1 MKKEKSSSYINDQRK
16 QYSLYVLQ
24 SRAIPAI
31 ADGLKAGGRRALWT
45 GRDGHKWKTANL
57 AGSTMPIHPHSE
69 CSGAINT
76 LTAPYGNN
84 ITLFKGDGAFGTLI
98 NPTAYG
104 ASRYTSVTVSKFTQD
119 VIFRDI
125 EIIPMMENYDGTL
138 EEPVHFL
145 PLVPVALLNPTEGI
159 AVGYSTNILPR
170 SLGDIIDVQLRHLK
184 NTKQVTDIMPQFTP
198 IKNTAYATEQTGT
211 GIAYYFNGEVTKH
224 DLTNLTITKLPY
236 GQTHKKV
243 IAKLDELLETGIILD
258 YTDRSKDVIIIDVKF
273 KRGYL
278 KDISDI
284 DLFKM
289 LGITVRHIE
298 NLNVLDF
305 TGQAIW
311 NTTPIELICKF
322 TDWRFEYYTARY
334 IRLRDLVQADL
345 QRYIDIRNAI
355 KNNIAGFA
363 KKTQSRAELK
373 ELLFDLGIINVDYIA
388 DLPVYRF
395 TQDEHVK
402 NEERIK
408 EATATISEYERLLSS
423 DPERKKI
430 YVTELQEILSN
441 YNKGKYERT

>member
-1 MKKEKSSSYINDQRK
+1 MKIKSSAYINEQRK

-24 SRAIPAI
+24 SRAIPAGS
-31 ADGLKAGGRRALWT
+31 DGLKAGGRRAIWT

-119 VIFRDI
+119 VIFKDI
-125 EIIPMMENYDGTL
+125 EIIPMMENYDSTL
-138 EEPVHFL
+138 QEPVHFL
-145 PLVPVALLNPTEGI
+145 PLIPVALLNPAEGI

-170 SLGDIIDVQLRHLK
+170 SLNDIVEAQLAHLRGNK
-184 NTKQVTDIMPQFTP
+184 ITTEIMPCFTPLNDKAYASEVTD
-198 IKNTAYATEQTGT
+198 T
-211 GIAYYFNGEVTKH
+211 GIAYYFNGEVIRH
-224 DLTNLTITKLPY
+224 DSTNLTITKLPY

-243 IAKLDELLETGIILD
+243 ISKLDDLLEKDAIQD
-258 YTDRSKDVIIIDVKF
+258 YTDKSKDVINIEVKF
-273 KRGYL
+273 RRGQL
-278 KDISDI
+278 KDVEDV

-298 NLNVLDF
+298 NFNVLNF
-305 TGQAIW
+305 AGTAIW
-311 NTTPIELICKF
+311 STSPLELIRNF
-322 TDWRFEYYTARY
+322 TDWRFGYYTARY
-334 IRLRDLVQADL
+334 QRLLKLVQDDM
-345 QRYIDIRNAI
+345 QRYLDIRNAI
-355 KNNIAGFA
+355 KNNAASFA

-373 ELLFDLGIINVDYIA
+373 ELLFDFGIINIEYIA
-388 DLPVYRF
+388 DLPIYRF
-395 TQDEHVK
+395 TQDEHTK

-408 EATATISEYERLLSS
+408 EAHATIDTYTLLLSS
-423 DPERKKI
+423 DDERRKI
-430 YVTELQEILSN
+430 YISELQDILTN
-441 YNKGKYERT
+441 YKKGKYERS